1 MTHPSV
7 VEIIRQARVR
17 NRLLLTEVEAKALL
31 GTAGVPVAQARLA
44 RTRDEAM
51 TLARE
56 IGFPVVLKVC
66 SPDVSHKSDVGGV
79 ALNLRSIEE
88 VGKAFDDMMKT
99 VTQTQPTATLDGVS
113 VQALAKP
120 GVEVI
125 IGLTTDPQFGSL
137 VMFGLGG
144 VYVEVLK
151 DVAFRLAPLTPRDA
165 QAMIREIRGL
175 PLLTGYRGQAAVDLA
190 ALERVLLQV
199 SALAEAHPE
208 IKELDLNPIFAHP
221 DGCLAVDARVV
232 LHAEGTSSTPRPLSA
247 TTRAALARA
256 FNPKAVAVIGDKRA
270 MNYMWL
276 RSQSKFQGKVY
287 SVQIDERELP
297 GIAALGVP
305 NYPSLAEIPDE
316 IDYVM
321 TAVPRQIA
329 PCIVADCAAKKVA
342 GVMLFTSGF
351 TEIGDEEGQRLERTL
366 ADTARA
372 AGMALIGPNCMG
384 LYHPKLG
391 LRNYAELPTGEAGSV
406 GFIGQSGTHSV
417 TFGLAAPNHGIKISK
432 AVSFGNA
439 AVLDASD
446 YLDYLASDEETRII
460 GMYLEGVR
468 EGRRF
473 FSLLRQVTPHKPVVI
488 WKGGRSEAGQRAIS
502 SHTASLAVPAAV
514 WDAAV
519 RQAGG
524 IAAESFDE
532 LCDVIKLLL
541 FAKRTTGT
549 GVGLI
554 AMTGGPSV
562 VITDAFEKAG
572 LTVPVLSDA
581 SYQELATFFTVI
593 GGSFRNPLDSG
604 HTIGMG
610 QTSGNL
616 ERLLSILDRDP
627 HIDVIVM
634 DSGAGLVAGQ
644 WQAHPQVLTALLDTL
659 SNFAT
664 RSQKPFAVVLQ
675 PFALEAVLLTVREQ
689 FHARGIATFPT
700 HERAARALRAATDY
714 WRFQAR
720 ET

>member
-7 VEIIRQARVR
+7 VEIIQQARVR
-17 NRLLLTEVEAKALL
+17 NRLLLTEIEAKALL
-31 GTAGVPVAQARLA
+31 DTAGVSVAQARLA
-44 RTRDEAM
+44 RTRDEAV

-66 SPDVSHKSDVGGV
+66 SPDVVHKSDVGGV
-79 ALNLRSIEE
+79 KLNLTSADE
-88 VGKAFDDMMKT
+88 VGRAFDDMMNV
-99 VTQTQPTATLDGVS
+99 VTRTQPTATFDGVS
-113 VQALAKP
+113 VQAMAKP

-137 VMFGLGG
+137 IMFGLGG

-175 PLLTGYRGQAAVDLA
+175 PLLTGYRGQAAVDLT
-190 ALERVLLQV
+190 ALERMLLQV
-199 SALAEAHPE
+199 AALAETHPE
-208 IKELDLNPIFAHP
+208 LKELDLNPVFAYP

-232 LHAEGTSSTPRPLSA
+232 LHAEGASSTPRPLSA
-247 TTRAALARA
+247 TTRATLTRV
-256 FNPKAVAVIGDKRA
+256 FNPKVVAVIGDKRA

-305 NYPSLAEIPDE
+305 NYRSLAEIPDE

-329 PCIVADCAAKKVA
+329 PRIVADCAAKKVA

-384 LYHPKLG
+384 LYHPKIG

-406 GFIGQSGTHSV
+406 GFIGQSGTHSI

-473 FSLLRQVTPHKPVVI
+473 FSLLRQVTPRKPVVI

-519 RQAGG
+519 RQAGA

-532 LCDVIKLLL
+532 LCDIIKLLL
-541 FAKRTTGT
+541 FAKHTTGT

-572 LTVPVLSDA
+572 LKVPVLSDA
-581 SYQELATFFTVI
+581 SYEELATFFTVI

-627 HIDVIVM
+627 HIDAIVM

-644 WQAHPQVLTALLDTL
+644 WQAHPHVLTALLDTL

-675 PFALEAVLLTVREQ
+675 PFALEAALLTVREQ
-689 FHARGIATFPT
+689 FHTRGIATFPT

-714 WRFQAR
+714 WRFQAQAA
-720 ET
+720 